1 MYRYTAGYTDF
12 FGVSNDV
19 GSANTLS
26 DLYCDITDKYNEG
39 ATRSDIIQAVKKK
52 EPAAESAWVREAPLR
67 LVMRFRNLDNDG
79 SESGDCISE
88 CFSTLAEAVEY
99 IIDQDIK
106 DNVHPLH
113 REFLDE
119 EEEVSYFVDGQ
130 QCRYITDSGEVHMP
144 RTPKFTLRGVNDL
157 ITHTIEPKIGQR
169 VAEFQGL
176 AISYIGIVPSP
187 AFRVTLLAEAAAK
200 IDADLKDAVREAHST
215 GIPQSTLARL
225 AYVSQPTIGRW
236 VKDS

>member
-1 MYRYTAGYTDF
+1 MERYTAGYTDF

-26 DLYCDITDKYNEG
+26 DLYCDITDKYNDG

-52 EPAAESAWVREAPLR
+52 ESAAESAWVREAPLR
-67 LVMRFRNLDNDG
+67 LVMRFSSLDNDG

-106 DNVHPLH
+106 DNDHPFH
-113 REFLDE
+113 REFFD

-130 QCRYITDSGEVHMP
+130 RCRYILDSGEVHMP

-157 ITHTIEPKIGQR
+157 IKHTIEPKISQR
-169 VAEFQGL
+169 VAENQGL
-176 AISYIGIVPSP
+176 ALSYISIVPSP
-187 AFRVTLLAEAAAK
+187 AFQVTLLAEAAAK

-225 AYVSQPTIGRW
+225 AGVSQPTIGRW
-236 VKDS
+236 VKED